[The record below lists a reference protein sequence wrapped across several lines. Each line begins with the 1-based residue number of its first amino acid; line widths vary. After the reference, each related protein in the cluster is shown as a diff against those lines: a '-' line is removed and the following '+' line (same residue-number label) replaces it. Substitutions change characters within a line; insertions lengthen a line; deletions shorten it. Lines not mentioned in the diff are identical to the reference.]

1 MQRALLSILLGSLFL
16 TATAGAQNVQL
27 LSPDISFTA
36 KEVFFRV
43 PVLYLGA
50 DQKPHKTRVA
60 LKLLLQGENFYDAA
74 TGPHYYLG
82 KLAANTHHT
91 SPDGKMVAVYFY
103 DPVRIPRKTPLR
115 IQTRTD
121 EFVTL
126 KQTFELEKVRW
137 LTPKIRTRR
146 KLPDLRARLLG
157 TKPG

>member
-1 MQRALLSILLGSLFL
+1 MQRALLSTLLGVLFL
-16 TATAGAQNVQL
+16 TGTAGAQDVQL

-60 LKLLLQGENFYDAA
+60 LKLLLKGENFYDGS

-82 KLAANTHHT
+82 RLAANAHHT

-103 DPVRIPRKTPLR
+103 DPVKIPRKTTVR

-126 KQTFELEKVRW
+126 KQTFELKKVRW
-137 LTPKIRTRR
+137 LTPQIRKHR
-146 KLPDLRARLLG
+146 KLSDLRAQLLG
-157 TKPG
+157 EEPG